1 MIDVREPGVS
11 TTVQDDGRFGNYHI
25 GMPPSG
31 AMDQFAHRVGNFLV
45 GNEPHAATL
54 EMTYVGGS
62 FEFAEDAVVA
72 VTGADMSPTLE
83 GDPVPM
89 WTTIEVQAGET
100 LSFEYATEGVR
111 AYLAVAGGIDVPQI
125 MGSRATYTLIGMG
138 GFDGRALEPN
148 DRVQTGAA
156 GDRTE
161 YVGTSIDESRRPTYG
176 ESDSIRVVM
185 GLCDYRLTDEGRRA
199 FLDAEWTVSD
209 EADRAGYR
217 FNGPDVEPMFEEREP
232 PFGAGTD
239 ITNVVDVG
247 YPIGSIQL
255 AGEPIV
261 LMRDAVTGGG
271 YATIGTV
278 VSPDRYRLAQRPTHA
293 TVTFESVS
301 PEEALEI
308 RIEHEEALA
317 TIRESI

>member
-54 EMTYVGGS
+54 EMTYVGGT
-62 FEFAEDAVVA
+62 FEFAEDTVIA

-83 GDPVPM
+83 DDPVPM
-89 WTTIEVQAGET
+89 WTTIAVQAGET

-111 AYLAVAGGIDVPQI
+111 SYLAVAGGIDVPQI

-138 GFDGRALEPN
+138 GFQGRALEN
-148 DRVQTGAA
+148 GDRLQTGDA
-156 GDRTE
+156 GDRDE
-161 YVGTSIDESRRPTYG
+161 YVGTSVEESRRPTYG
-176 ESDSIRVVM
+176 GSESIRVVM
-185 GLCDYRLTDEGRRA
+185 GLCDYRLTDEGRQE

-247 YPIGSIQL
+247 YPIGAI
-255 AGEPIV
+255 
-261 LMRDAVTGGG
+261 
-271 YATIGTV
+271 
-278 VSPDRYRLAQRPTHA
+278 
-293 TVTFESVS
+293 
-301 PEEALEI
+301 
-308 RIEHEEALA
+308 
-317 TIRESI
+317 